1 MYEREMRNE
10 NSICLSKAGKNVR
23 TGNAERKQHL
33 PEQSRKEVRTRTRS
47 EILPEESAER
57 AGNAEL

>member
-33 PEQSRKEVRTRTRS
+33 PEQSRKECTNGKCGTKT
-47 EILPEESAER
+47 AF
-57 AGNAEL
+57 A